1 VTIIDPYSTLEVSR
15 HATDA
20 DIERAYERLLKLFD
34 PEWYPGSTE
43 DAHRRLEEVNAAY
56 AQLRGRACGEGV
68 ESEPE
73 DSEPVHEGDADGRR
87 AAVADNLVRVGF
99 IPGDARRQSNP
110 AVDVLTT
117 LLPPGAEIAVCLTC
131 LGVKSTGQ
139 YECRERSDSFSATTV
154 MRHDGPYATGDYV
167 HAIKR
172 SEIVLCTE
180 GELSWTVSRYAG
192 QRTDRVT
199 LYSIPFHDI
208 LGASVRG
215 RKRDVVEVWIAD
227 GPTVAVQTRP
237 READALREC
246 LERAA
251 TTR

>member
-20 DIERAYERLLKLFD
+20 EIERAYERLLKLFD
-34 PEWYPGSTE
+34 PERYPGSTE
-43 DAHRRLEEVNAAY
+43 DAYRRLEEVNAAY
-56 AQLRGRACGEGV
+56 AQLRGGAMGEGV

-73 DSEPVHEGDADGRR
+73 DSEPVHEGDAAGRR

-99 IPGDARRQSNP
+99 IPGDARRQRNP
-110 AVDVLTT
+110 AVDVLAT
-117 LLPPGAEIAVCLTC
+117 LLPPGAEIAVCQTC
-131 LGVKSTGQ
+131 LGVKSNGQ
-139 YECRERSDSFSATTV
+139 YRCREHSGSFSAMTV
-154 MRHDGPYATGDYV
+154 RRQDPPYATGDYL
-167 HAIKR
+167 HAIAR
-172 SEIVLCTE
+172 TEVVLCTE
-180 GELSWTVSRYAG
+180 DELSWTVSRYAG
-192 QRTDRVT
+192 QGTDTVT

-237 READALREC
+237 REAEALREC
-246 LERAA
+246 IERAA
-251 TTR
+251 TSG